1 MGTRCGGHVLT
12 PDRSG
17 EPPGKL
23 LARHTSRATVRRVPS
38 GDFCHTSAPA
48 PCPRHLAHQVRWRSR
63 LNLSAEALDGVPV
76 GSQYRAAT

>member
-23 LARHTSRATVRRVPS
+23 LARHTSCATVRRVPS
-38 GDFCHTSAPA
+38 GDFC
-48 PCPRHLAHQVRWRSR
+48 
-63 LNLSAEALDGVPV
+63 
-76 GSQYRAAT
+76 